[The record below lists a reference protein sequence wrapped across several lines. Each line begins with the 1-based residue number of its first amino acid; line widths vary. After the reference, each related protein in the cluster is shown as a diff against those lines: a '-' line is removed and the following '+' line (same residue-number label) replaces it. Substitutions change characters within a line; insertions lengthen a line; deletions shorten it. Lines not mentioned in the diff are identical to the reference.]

1 MHIDALFVNRISPK
15 NGGHDQP
22 LSRTPRKKDIFIITT
37 VKHLSNLRGPFLKFI
52 FVRKILRILGIKMG
66 VNYLFYFAEY
76 LRFILLSFGIRA
88 LAEDDLLAVRFHHAQ
103 AGVATINAVP
113 LLYTRGLV
121 RIRT

>member
-1 MHIDALFVNRISPK
+1 MLAASIK
-15 NGGHDQP
+15 YGGHDQP
-22 LSRTPRKKDIFIITT
+22 LSRTPRKKDIFIIASLNS
-37 VKHLSNLRGPFLKFI
+37 LSNLRGPFLKFI